1 MNGFKTLNEISSSIR
16 STRRTLGISQKAL
29 AAYLGISQS
38 TIARLESDIDS
49 LNPSYRMVFNVIEAL
64 NELGERSKA
73 EAFTDKTAKEVM
85 HRKVVFCRDTDT
97 IKFALELIK
106 DKDFS
111 QLPVLNRSGSVVGT
125 VYQKNLLMAHMNN
138 TENRKKRVS
147 EILDPA
153 LPQID
158 ENTPIRKLKSLM
170 EGYDAILV
178 TEKGKLK
185 GIISVFDMLRVL

>member
-1 MNGFKTLNEISSSIR
+1 
-16 STRRTLGISQKAL
+16 
-29 AAYLGISQS
+29 
-38 TIARLESDIDS
+38 
-49 LNPSYRMVFNVIEAL
+49 MVFNVIEAL